1 VYAVSKNDGIVLHVG
16 QSLEEKFSAQVA
28 NTTPIT
34 YLIDGQF
41 FYPGAPRREK
51 TLPVGFLFIC

>member
-1 VYAVSKNDGIVLHVG
+1 MYAVSESDGIVLHVG

-28 NTTPIT
+28 NTTPLT

-41 FYPGAPRREK
+41 FFPGAPRWEK
-51 TLPVGFLFIC
+51 TLPVGFLFC